1 MGLATRS
8 SEANSVLIVYNV
20 ECPLSCPLLDVG
32 HSFAYK
38 LTECRFNRA
47 DYRPSCEGLTTLRSM
62 LTHRKETKRRCGKIK
77 GKLKCGGNLY
87 GFI

>member
-20 ECPLSCPLLDVG
+20 ECPLLDVG
-32 HSFAYK
+32 HSFAYE

-47 DYRPSCEGLTTLRSM
+47 DYRPSCEG
-62 LTHRKETKRRCGKIK
+62 
-77 GKLKCGGNLY
+77 
-87 GFI
+87 